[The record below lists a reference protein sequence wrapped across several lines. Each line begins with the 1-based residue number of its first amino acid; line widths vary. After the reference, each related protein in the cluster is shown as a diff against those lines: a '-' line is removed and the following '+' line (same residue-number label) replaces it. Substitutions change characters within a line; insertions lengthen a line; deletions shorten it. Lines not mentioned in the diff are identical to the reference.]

1 MQQSS
6 RPHRVDI
13 LRGVQRR
20 CVWAV
25 WRLGLAAWLACVA
38 AAAVTACATAATAR
52 RTPTR
57 TRHRTHLSG
66 GRADSIHTGRTR
78 HDKTVLSV
86 SCLAW
91 RCELGIRK
99 TVSADQECHCRD
111 QDSAVSVATVP
122 LESLQQAGQGRY
134 HWRACSKQDR
144 NGTGRSSAVAHG

>member
-20 CVWAV
+20 CVWVV
-25 WRLGLAAWLACVA
+25 WRLGCVA
-38 AAAVTACATAATAR
+38 GLR
-52 RTPTR
+52 RGGSGHCL
-57 TRHRTHLSG
+57 RHRCDRPTHSDANPTQNAPVWRSG
-66 GRADSIHTGRTR
+66 RLNSHRPHTR

-91 RCELGIRK
+91 QCELGIRK
-99 TVSADQECHCRD
+99 TVSAGQECHCRD

-122 LESLQQAGQGRY
+122 LESLQQAGQERY
-134 HWRACSKQDR
+134 HWRACSKLDR
-144 NGTGRSSAVAHG
+144 NGTGRSSPVAHG